1 MTYPTAAV
9 NTTNLDASGDSPA
22 LARSDILD
30 AIQKLN
36 QMIAHTTA
44 FAATLLDDANAAT
57 ARATLGALGASD
69 TIANATNAATAAAC
83 SGNAATAT
91 TAAACSGN
99 AATATTASNAIGV
112 GQTWQN
118 VTGSR
123 TTATYY
129 TNSTGRSIH
138 VCASCYSP
146 ASSSLYTAFEVAGVV
161 VSEFQLDGSPINASI
176 ASHSVIV
183 PNGATYRMTTSGSS
197 FYNKWF
203 ELR

>member
-9 NTTNLDASGDSPA
+9 NTTNLGASGDSPA
-22 LARSDILD
+22 TARSDILD
-30 AIQKLN
+30 AINKLN

-69 TIANATNAATAAAC
+69 TIANATVSASC

-123 TTATYY
+123 TTSTYY
-129 TNSTGRSIH
+129 TNSTGRSIQ
-138 VCASCYSP
+138 VCASCYATSGVD
-146 ASSSLYTAFEVAGVV
+146 LYTGFEVSGVV
-161 VSEFQLDGSPINASI
+161 VSEFHFVNSTANASI
-176 ASHSVIV
+176 ASHSVVV
-183 PNGATYRMTTSGSS
+183 PNGATYRMTTSGSGA
-197 FYNKWF
+197 YNKWF